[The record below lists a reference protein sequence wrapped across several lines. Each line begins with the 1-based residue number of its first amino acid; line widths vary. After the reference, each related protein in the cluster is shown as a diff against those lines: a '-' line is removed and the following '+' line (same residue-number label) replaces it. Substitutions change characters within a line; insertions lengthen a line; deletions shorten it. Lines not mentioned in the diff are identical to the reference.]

1 MRQLE
6 QAIINVDLRFMA
18 KYGGLQ
24 GISKLLM
31 ALLRLPTAAPGAG
44 ITFSEWADWFLENRS
59 HPPFRNMNTHAANQ
73 NAMTTSEQQR
83 IEFSAPD
90 YLRNASVILV
100 ETGLRPYNELMPM
113 KKLQVDMETPGG
125 LYPKLQDSKRSRRDA
140 DFGFG
145 VQGVPSTDR
154 SDAGK
159 RVSVSGATP
168 KIQQAIHPITEEYLG
183 RDTAACWR
191 AAFPYIRVA
200 PYVCDPAARRGSGGP
215 FCHPDASAGRLG
227 GIQALQPSEAQL
239 DAGSAIQARL
249 PG

>member
-59 HPPFRNMNTHAANQ
+59 HPPFWNMNTHAANQ

-100 ETGLRPYNELMPM
+100 ETGLRPYKELMTM

-159 RVSVSGATP
+159 RVSVPGATS

-183 RDTAACWR
+183 RDTAAC
-191 AAFPYIRVA
+191 
-200 PYVCDPAARRGSGGP
+200 
-215 FCHPDASAGRLG
+215 
-227 GIQALQPSEAQL
+227 
-239 DAGSAIQARL
+239 
-249 PG
+249 